1 MGTKSTAPSHSVGGV
16 AGEGAPLGGGVG
28 ALEGTELAG
37 AIDGAGEGRLAVTL
51 GGKATGASVTGPAL
65 SVGRT
70 VGVDDGV
77 ALSPITAHPEHV
89 LAQRAWSAPIRHPPC
104 SWNSRQSGAGMESDT
119 SSHEG
124 SDTSGANV
132 VVAGGM
138 SVGRPVGS
146 PVGSPVGRTDG
157 SIVGSAWGGKVASCD
172 GGAVLTVG
180 AKDGTRDG
188 AFEGVSDGLRVA
200 GLSVGELETGKVVG
214 PGVGLDV
221 GSGTAHLASCD
232 SVNPGW
238 HSQENE
244 PRSLIQSPLW

>member
-89 LAQRAWSAPIRHPPC
+89 LAQMAWSAPIRHPPC

-180 AKDGTRDG
+180 W
-188 AFEGVSDGLRVA
+188 L
-200 GLSVGELETGKVVG
+200 VGRPVGRTVGDVVG
-214 PGVGLDV
+214 SAWGDNVD
-221 GSGTAHLASCD
+221 SCD
-232 SVNPGW
+232 GGAVLTVG
-238 HSQENE
+238 
-244 PRSLIQSPLW
+244 